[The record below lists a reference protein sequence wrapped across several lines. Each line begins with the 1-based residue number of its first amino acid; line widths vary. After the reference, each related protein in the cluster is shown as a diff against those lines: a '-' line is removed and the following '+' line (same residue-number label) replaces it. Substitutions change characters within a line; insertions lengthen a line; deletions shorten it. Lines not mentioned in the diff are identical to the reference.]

1 MQLAAELTHEFKRG
15 ALCVA
20 EEMSGMPGMCLPVKD
35 GGIGFDYRLSMGLPD
50 FFIKTIKEQQDGQW
64 NIGRLYYELISRRP
78 GEKNIAYCES
88 HDQALVGDKTL
99 MFRLADKE
107 MYWHMMVGDTNPMV
121 TRGIALHKM
130 IRLVTASTINGGYL
144 NFMGNEFGHPE
155 WIDFP
160 REGNG
165 WSYAYARRQ
174 WSLADNGLLRYAQLG
189 EFDRAMIALVK
200 KYGILRDGY
209 PYNLQ
214 MDTQNQ
220 TMAFSHGDLL
230 FVFNWHPSAS
240 IPNYEVRVRV
250 PGRYRPILSTDER
263 RFGGTERTD
272 MRGQHFSYPVQGD
285 ELPRIRIYN
294 TSRTATVFLRE
305 E

>member
-1 MQLAAELTHEFKRG
+1 MGDQTLA
-15 ALCVA
+15 
-20 EEMSGMPGMCLPVKD
+20 
-35 GGIGFDYRLSMGLPD
+35 
-50 FFIKTIKEQQDGQW
+50 
-64 NIGRLYYELISRRP
+64 
-78 GEKNIAYCES
+78 
-88 HDQALVGDKTL
+88 
-99 MFRLADKE
+99 FRLMGKE
-107 MYWHMMVGDTNPMV
+107 MYEHMDRASQSPVID
-121 TRGIALHKM
+121 RGMALHKM
-130 IRLVTASTINGGYL
+130 IRLVTISAGGDAYL
-144 NFMGNEFGHPE
+144 NFMGNEF
-155 WIDFP
+155 
-160 REGNG
+160 
-165 WSYAYARRQ
+165 ARRQ